1 MLKFTILLV
10 KLLINIVRLFKLE
23 FSITL
28 YIEIVL
34 RIKIV
39 SISIEEKL
47 TSTKY

>member
-10 KLLINIVRLFKLE
+10 KLLIDMVRLFKLE